1 MAANVRQASRTET
14 VRCEHCGKRNRVPAA
29 GDGVPRCGNCHQA
42 LPWIVSAGDADF
54 AEVAERASMAVL
66 VDLWAPWCAPCR
78 QVSPALERVAR
89 ERAGALKL
97 VKVDVDEAEGT
108 ARRFNVRSIPT
119 LLLMRHG
126 EVVDRLVGAAPP
138 QTLRDWIDSVLGR
151 AS

>member
-1 MAANVRQASRTET
+1 MAAKVDQASRTET
-14 VRCEHCGKRNRVPAA
+14 VRCERCGKRNRVPAG

-66 VDLWAPWCAPCR
+66 VDLWAPWCGPCR

-89 ERAGALKL
+89 ERAGTLKL
-97 VKVDVDEAEGT
+97 VKVNVDESEGT
-108 ARRFNVRSIPT
+108 ARRFSVQSIPT

-126 EVVDRLVGAAPP
+126 EVVDRLVGAPPP
-138 QTLRDWIDSVLGR
+138 QALRGWIDTALGR